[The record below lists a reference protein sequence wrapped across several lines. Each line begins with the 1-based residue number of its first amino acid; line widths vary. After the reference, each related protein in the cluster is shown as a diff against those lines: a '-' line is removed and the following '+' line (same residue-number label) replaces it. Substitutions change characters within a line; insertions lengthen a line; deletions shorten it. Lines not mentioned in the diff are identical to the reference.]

1 MAAGTR
7 REELFEALMVRLLRR
22 MPITW
27 ASWLGGEIG
36 AMRGRAA
43 LKSTSLWVQRLRRNI
58 GKFSGITDPV
68 EIDRRVI
75 RFTRNIGRLYAEY
88 PNLPRLFAS
97 GRVEIVGEE
106 HLNDAKEPGILLCC
120 HVGNWELVAALAQRW
135 GGATIPY
142 LPLGGG
148 LRERIALE
156 ARRSWPDLELI
167 PASNDAMTGIEAVM
181 RLNQAARHGKTLA
194 IFVDEERQNYIWA
207 PSLGRT
213 LPYAG
218 NRWLAARLAVRHRRK
233 IGPIFVEPLGLAR
246 YRIVIQPPLD
256 QPDGM
261 EGEALSRHL
270 ADQIDERVEAW
281 VRPRIE
287 NWYWLPYFEP
297 DLPCPIDPNAKSSG
311 KSV

>member
-1 MAAGTR
+1 MPPDSAAASGIAHAPQAKESRLMAALPK
-7 REELFEALMVRLLRR
+7 REELFEAFMVKLLRR
-22 MPITW
+22 MPLTW

-58 GKFSGITDPV
+58 AQFSGISDPA

-75 RFTRNIGRLYAEY
+75 GFTRNIGRLYAEY
-88 PNLPRLFAS
+88 PNLRRLFAS

-106 HLNDAKEPGILLCC
+106 NLNDAKEPGILLCC

-156 ARRSWPDLELI
+156 ARRAWPDLELI
-167 PASNDAMTGIEAVM
+167 PASNDALTGIDAVM
-181 RLNQAARHGKTLA
+181 RLNQAARQGKTLA

-207 PSLGRT
+207 LAGRAPRGTASPQDRSDFCRT
-213 LPYAG
+213 LGAC
-218 NRWLAARLAVRHRRK
+218 
-233 IGPIFVEPLGLAR
+233 
-246 YRIVIQPPLD
+246 
-256 QPDGM
+256 
-261 EGEALSRHL
+261 ALSHRHPTT
-270 ADQIDERVEAW
+270 AGSA
-281 VRPRIE
+281 
-287 NWYWLPYFEP
+287 
-297 DLPCPIDPNAKSSG
+297 
-311 KSV
+311 